1 MQEIMTRKLKILT
14 IMMVT
19 TFLTIPVFLLS
30 KTLVPVVKADDDR
43 YEQDFDDK
51 YEKDKYEHDD
61 DRYER
66 EDDDKYERD
75 DNDERYEKEED
86 HYKRNTQGTNQ
97 PTNTIVKQTVTVSKL
112 DGNTTEIEALKQGN
126 DDWYV
131 PATTLK
137 DVLGATV
144 VDYPDSQISE
154 IVFKDDKGN
163 LQHLIVKA
171 NANVLYLNGNAITDD
186 EIPTFNDQVLY
197 IPTDLLDDYLPLD
210 VKETNNSITFKK
222 EGIL

>member
-1 MQEIMTRKLKILT
+1 MTRKLKILT

-43 YEQDFDDK
+43 YEQDFDDE
-51 YEKDKYEHDD
+51 YE
-61 DRYER
+61 
-66 EDDDKYERD
+66 DDKYEKED
-75 DNDERYEKEED
+75 DDD
-86 HYKRNTQGTNQ
+86 DDYKRNTQRTNQ

-131 PATTLK
+131 PATALK

-154 IVFKDDKGN
+154 IIFKDDKGK

-171 NANVLYLNGNAITDD
+171 NTNVLYLNGDAITDD
-186 EIPTFNDQVLY
+186 EIPTFNDQMLY